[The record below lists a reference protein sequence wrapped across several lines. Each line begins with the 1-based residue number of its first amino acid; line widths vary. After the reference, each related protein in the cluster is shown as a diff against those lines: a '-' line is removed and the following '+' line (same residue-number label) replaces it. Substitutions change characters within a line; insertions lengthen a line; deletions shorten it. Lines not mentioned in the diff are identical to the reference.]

1 MLLAA
6 IMSSTPGSIVTSV
19 EPETES
25 VHPEQGSAKGGIQAE
40 PKVEPHPEWST
51 AVEKWGAVWEL
62 HQFGLG
68 SLFGII
74 GLFAF
79 LAFFKLL
86 KNNRAC
92 RQKKVSLIVLS
103 QIVLFGLSRWLF
115 LCVDAYHSK
124 GHVPS
129 TVVNVIWGIG
139 QPCLITAFMLIFLVL
154 RNALVMKSRFQ
165 NWYTTRNIALV
176 TVPYYNFVFVSKMT
190 VSFLPSNKS
199 VIFACQITDTVLYV
213 ILASF
218 YSYISSL
225 MWKKIRVKPKG
236 TSAMHDRGK
245 QTLSVF
251 KLFIAAAVGGFS
263 IGAMQIY
270 ALISLHSV
278 SYDAKNISPWP
289 WFAFTTSLRCLELG
303 MSVLLYMTGTINTAG
318 QRVRGRIN
326 VAALS
331 TMQSK
336 AKTGVTENSEKS
348 DTFQILQLKLQ
359 STYAESNI
367 LPSTGTVSFVK
378 CSQDDAKRSQGQLL
392 RSGRRQAA
400 GAWCGM
406 MPSKTSA
413 QPFVR
418 RVGIKLI

>member
-25 VHPEQGSAKGGIQAE
+25 VHPEQESAKGVIQAE
-40 PKVEPHPEWST
+40 PKAEPHPEWNT
-51 AVEKWGAVWEL
+51 AVEKWGAAWEL

-86 KNNRAC
+86 KNNRGC
-92 RQKKVSLIVLS
+92 RQKIVSLIVLS
-103 QIVLFGLSRWLF
+103 QIVLFGLSRCLF

-129 TVVNVIWGIG
+129 TAVNVIWGIG

-165 NWYTTRNIALV
+165 NWYTTRNIALI
-176 TVPYYNFVFVSKMT
+176 TVPYYNFVFVSEMT
-190 VSFLPSNKS
+190 VSFLPSNKDLNF
-199 VIFACQITDTVLYV
+199 VCQIADTVLYV

-218 YSYISSL
+218 YTYISSL

-251 KLFIAAAVGGFS
+251 KLCIAAAVGGFS

-270 ALISLHSV
+270 ALVSLHNV
-278 SYDAKNISPWP
+278 SYDAQNISPWP
-289 WFAFTTSLRCLELG
+289 WFAFTTSLRCCPCCC
-303 MSVLLYMTGTINTAG
+303 T
-318 QRVRGRIN
+318 
-326 VAALS
+326 
-331 TMQSK
+331 
-336 AKTGVTENSEKS
+336 
-348 DTFQILQLKLQ
+348 
-359 STYAESNI
+359 
-367 LPSTGTVSFVK
+367 
-378 CSQDDAKRSQGQLL
+378 
-392 RSGRRQAA
+392 
-400 GAWCGM
+400 
-406 MPSKTSA
+406 
-413 QPFVR
+413 
-418 RVGIKLI
+418 